1 MAQNEQ
7 SIKAA
12 LFGFF
17 GTKPSFPRLLRNP
30 GVESNCERVS
40 DDDFFKVELRV
51 LFQWKE
57 ILQQLIGL
65 QAPGFLSL
73 WLSLF

>member
-30 GVESNCERVS
+30 GVERVS